1 VFRRS
6 AAPPPPPLE
15 PEKARRA
22 AYALA
27 LRWLSAR
34 ELSAAAV
41 RSRLAAR
48 GIDADVAD
56 AVVARLTESRVVDD
70 DRAIRAC
77 ARTLVV
83 IKLRGRQRAQRELE
97 AMGFRPELI
106 RTTLDEMLGEGDEL
120 ALASRV
126 LASRMHGRQ
135 SIPDPATYRRLYG
148 ALFRRGFSSSIVRS
162 ALKPYWKR
170 GGTPD
175 EPDAIE

>member
-1 VFRRS
+1 MRRTTS
-6 AAPPPPPLE
+6 PAPPLD
-15 PEKARRA
+15 PEQARRA

-41 RSRLAAR
+41 TTKLTDRGFAPELAE
-48 GIDADVAD
+48 
-56 AVVARLTESRVVDD
+56 AVVVRLTDN
-70 DRAIRAC
+70 RAIDETRAVRAC

-97 AMGFRPELI
+97 AMGFRSDLV
-106 RTTLDEMLGEGDEL
+106 RGALDEILTDADEL
-120 ALASRV
+120 GLASRV
-126 LASRMHGRQ
+126 LASRMHGRRVVG
-135 SIPDPATYRRLYG
+135 DPATYRRLYS
-148 ALFRRGFSSSIVRS
+148 ALFRRGFSPSIVRE

-175 EPDAIE
+175 EPDAGE